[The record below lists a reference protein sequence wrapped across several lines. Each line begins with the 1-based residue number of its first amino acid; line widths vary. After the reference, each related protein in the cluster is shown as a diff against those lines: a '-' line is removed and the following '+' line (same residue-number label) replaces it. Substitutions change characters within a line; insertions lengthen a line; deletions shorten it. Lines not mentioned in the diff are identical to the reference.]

1 MEIFKIS
8 PKYVKIDRL
17 FKLSCRDDPA
27 ECDTMPDFWL
37 ILEITQETPQ
47 TLEGK
52 IDPPLDIPEPGK
64 IMVGIPEK
72 VPVIRL
78 YHHRRSADEP
88 HTFMVEGDPI
98 NFQYDIER
106 KENDDLNMKLD
117 PKVLTRERNLTDA
130 DNSFIEQ
137 IREYIRYLVK
147 RVNQQYLLLRLSELR
162 LCYEILVENN
172 SQGKVFYLK
181 TKRSSR
187 INLIH

>member
-1 MEIFKIS
+1 
-8 PKYVKIDRL
+8 
-17 FKLSCRDDPA
+17 
-27 ECDTMPDFWL
+27 MPDFWL

-181 TKRSSR
+181 IKRSSR
-187 INLIH
+187 INLIDQSSILN